1 MSTST
6 DNEPYTT
13 LSLEETKQTK
23 LWKIIQRKLQEKE
36 RARNVQYFLGIL
48 ARLSDERMHPSPDDK
63 ITNPHAIRDPYN
75 YPENNSSA
83 VYGTVAEKRVF
94 YNKALDNHEMA
105 LCGGDKKFIPLGEPG
120 AEFNDVEYIA
130 GCWRCQIKCPYEI
143 TDVRDRQFVLVK
155 KLPHV
160 EHTKFEFYLAAAAGW
175 SGMGRSADVANP
187 SWIVAKYETPRGT
200 YMAYGQTIEQARA
213 FLGIKLYD
221 EYQDLIHN
229 FAFEK
234 QK

>member
-23 LWKIIQRKLQEKE
+23 LWKIIQKKLQEKE
-36 RARNVQYFLGIL
+36 RASNVQYFLGIL
-48 ARLSDERMHPSPDDK
+48 ARLSDEKMRPLPDDK
-63 ITNPHAIRDPYN
+63 ITNPYAIRDPYN
-75 YPENNSSA
+75 DYGDA
-83 VYGTVAEKRVF
+83 VYSTVAEKRAF
-94 YNKALDNHEMA
+94 YNKALDNHEKA

-143 TDVRDRQFVLVK
+143 TNVRDRQFVLVE
-155 KLPHV
+155 KLPRQ
-160 EHTKFEFYLAAAAGW
+160 EHTKFEFWSATAAVW
-175 SGMGRSADVANP
+175 TGRGIGVDIKNP
-187 SWIVAKYETPRGT
+187 GWIVAKYETPRGT

-221 EYQDLIHN
+221 EYQDVIHAA
-229 FAFEK
+229 AFEK
-234 QK
+234 EKLK